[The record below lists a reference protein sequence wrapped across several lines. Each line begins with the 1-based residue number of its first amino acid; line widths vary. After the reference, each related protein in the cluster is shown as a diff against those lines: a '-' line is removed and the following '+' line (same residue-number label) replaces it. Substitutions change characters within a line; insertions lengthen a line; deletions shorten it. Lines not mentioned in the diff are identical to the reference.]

1 MSLPVARSGWDQ
13 NERSRL
19 FDEMPSGVMVVDDDL
34 SVVDSNRAFGRIFGP
49 AGGRACYEVIKGRD
63 SVCSKCPALATFED
77 GQPRVIEETGS
88 DRSGRAVHFLAHIT
102 PVNGEQGRP
111 DYVAS
116 IVTDLSPT
124 RRLRHEYQ
132 TLFETVPCF
141 VAVIN
146 RDHRVVRANEAFR
159 RVFGEPTGER
169 CYRLYKRRREQCPDC
184 PVDLTFEEGSTQTSR
199 QMGVSQDGRP
209 TPYLVVTA
217 PLRQDDGEITHV
229 IEMALDMT
237 EHQALEEQLSHAD
250 VLRLALVESSLDAI
264 LVFDSAEKVVLANQS
279 AKELF
284 DLQEDEL
291 FGSLAPNRIIPREL
305 RDVLKGNQSSLELPE
320 TLIGSA
326 DGNEVPVRMAAV
338 TLEVQG
344 EFIGS
349 AVIAQDLRELK
360 QMAREKLEAERLAAV
375 GQTVAGL
382 AHGIKNIITG
392 LEGGM
397 YVTST
402 GLKRGDQDRIGQGW
416 GMLVRNMTRIS
427 ELTKNLL
434 AFSRGETP
442 RFVIA
447 SPADVAHEVVD
458 LFHDGAESQGVEL
471 IAEIDDSVAE
481 AMIDPEGLHSC
492 LANLVSNAVDACLV
506 CGREKCT
513 ITVRLYED
521 DETIVFEVV
530 DSGCGMDYEVMQKA
544 FTSFFTTKT
553 KGGTGLGLLLT
564 RKIVQQHGGYIDL
577 DSEPEEGTTFRLRF
591 ERARL
596 PGREIKE
603 ESNDG

>member
-1 MSLPVARSGWDQ
+1 MSTVALQAGWR
-13 NERSRL
+13 ERERARL
-19 FDEMPSGVMVVDDDL
+19 FDEMPSGVMVVDDSL
-34 SVVDSNRAFGRIFGP
+34 SVVDSNRAFSRIFGDTQ
-49 AGGRACYEVIKGRD
+49 GRACYEVIKGRD

-77 GQPRVIEETGS
+77 GQPRVIEETGA
-88 DRSGRAVHFLAHIT
+88 DQSGRAVHFLAHVT
-102 PVNGEQGRP
+102 PVANDEGDTEF
-111 DYVAS
+111 VAS

-124 RRLRHEYQ
+124 RRLKHEYQ

-169 CYRLYKRRREQCPDC
+169 CYRLYKRRRDQCPNC
-184 PVDLTFEEGSTQTSR
+184 PVDLTFEEGSTQTSH

-237 EHQALEEQLSHAD
+237 EHQKLEERLSHAD

-264 LVFDSAEKVVLANQS
+264 VVFDHQQKVVLANPAAEKLIDLS
-279 AKELF
+279 REELI
-284 DLQEDEL
+284 
-291 FGSLAPNRIIPREL
+291 GGRAPNRLVPKKL
-305 RDVLKGNQSSLELPE
+305 RSVLSGRQSSLELPE
-320 TLIGSA
+320 THITTAEG
-326 DGNEVPVRMAAV
+326 ERIPVRMAAV
-338 TLEVQG
+338 TLEVHG
-344 EFIGS
+344 KFIGS

-360 QMAREKLEAERLAAV
+360 TLAREKLEAERLAAV

-402 GLKRGDQDRIGQGW
+402 GLKRGDQERIGQGW
-416 GMLVRNMTRIS
+416 GMLVRNMSRIS

-442 RFVIA
+442 RFEIA
-447 SPADVAHEVVD
+447 SPAAVAHEVVD
-458 LFHDGAESQGVEL
+458 LYQESAAAQGIKL
-471 IAEIDDSVAE
+471 IAEIDESVAE
-481 AMIDPEGLHSC
+481 ALIDPEGIHSC

-506 CGREKCT
+506 CDGEKCT
-513 ITVRLYED
+513 ITLRLFEA
-521 DETIVFEVV
+521 DETIVFEVS

-544 FTSFFTTKT
+544 FTSFFTTKA

-577 DSEPEEGTTFRLRF
+577 ESESEVGTTFRMRF

-596 PGREIKE
+596 PVPDTKE
-603 ESNDG
+603 NTDD